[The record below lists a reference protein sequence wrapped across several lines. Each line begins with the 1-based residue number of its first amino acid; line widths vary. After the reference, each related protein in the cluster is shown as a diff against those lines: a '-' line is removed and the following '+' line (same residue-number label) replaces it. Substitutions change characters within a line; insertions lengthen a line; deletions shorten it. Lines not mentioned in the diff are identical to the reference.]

1 MKSTASKN
9 GKIGEDSAEKFLLNK
24 GYETLKRNYHS
35 RYGEIDIISR
45 IDNYLVFTEVKARS
59 FKTIAQPKEWVDYK
73 KQEKIVKTAACFL
86 EENELDLQPRFDVI
100 EAFISSSGEAKRIN
114 HIENAF
120 DSMI

>member
-9 GKIGEDSAEKFLLNK
+9 GKIGENSAEKFLLNK

-100 EAFISSSGEAKRIN
+100 EVFISSSGEAKRIN

>member
-100 EAFISSSGEAKRIN
+100 EVFISSSGEAKRIN

>member
-9 GKIGEDSAEKFLLNK
+9 GKIGENSAEKFLLNK

-35 RYGEIDIISR
+35 KYGEIDIISR

-100 EAFISSSGEAKRIN
+100 EVFISSSGEAKRIN